1 MRTLGSYP
9 PLNEQEASA
18 AAEALF
24 QAARPLF
31 AGAAPEVV
39 GLALAQLTALWLA
52 GYQAPGAPR
61 EIIESPRQ
69 DDGAAEGRGA
79 GADAGD
85 GSRVRHRPMTPCIS
99 CHSPS
104 AALDGGTSRKA
115 SCEPLR
121 ISASTPCSAWRA
133 T

>member
-61 EIIESPRQ
+61 EIIESLRARTMELQ
-69 DDGAAEGRGA
+69 KAAVLGL
-79 GADAGD
+79 
-85 GSRVRHRPMTPCIS
+85 TPVMEAEYVTG
-99 CHSPS
+99 P
-104 AALDGGTSRKA
+104 
-115 SCEPLR
+115 
-121 ISASTPCSAWRA
+121 
-133 T
+133 